1 MVGFGIGIGD
11 ADERCQ
17 IKMHYMA
24 GSRGNLRQWLVDLL
38 HRSSTAGVG
47 FHDVTTYIVIE
58 GNCQVLLNTC
68 YLNKK
73 LKNCHSHIIW
83 S

>member
-1 MVGFGIGIGD
+1 MINFDNAWFVDCDWLWYWYCIGD

-47 FHDVTTYIVIE
+47 FHDVTTYLALPSVA
-58 GNCQVLLNTC
+58 
-68 YLNKK
+68 
-73 LKNCHSHIIW
+73 
-83 S
+83 